1 MENLIMKFY
10 TEKKKKTEEISIKMS
25 SHRMINKTNRV
36 VYKNAQKITSEIEDL
51 QIDLENMENEISRV
65 K

>member
-1 MENLIMKFY
+1 MENVIMKFY
-10 TEKKKKTEEISIKMS
+10 TEKKKKSEEISIKMS

-36 VYKNAQKITSEIEDL
+36 VYKNAQKVSSEIEDL
-51 QIDLENMENEISRV
+51 QIELENMENEISRV